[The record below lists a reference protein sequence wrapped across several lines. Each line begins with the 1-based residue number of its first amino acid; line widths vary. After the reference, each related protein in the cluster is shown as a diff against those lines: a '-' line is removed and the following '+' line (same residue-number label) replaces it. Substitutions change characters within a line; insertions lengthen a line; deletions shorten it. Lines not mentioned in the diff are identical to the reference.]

1 MYISREISKNDFSIE
16 IIEMLNTL
24 SHSININNENA
35 LKINFDTFL
44 DYLEANPYHKV
55 YVLYDSE
62 INKIIGMG
70 TLLLEKKIIHNFGT
84 VGHIEDIVIHK
95 DYQNQGH
102 GKRILRNIIYEAKKE
117 KCYKVILNCK
127 EELEEFYKKCGL
139 EKKNIQMAYYF

>member
-1 MYISREISKNDFSIE
+1 MFISREITKNDFSIE
-16 IIEMLNTL
+16 MIEMLN
-24 SHSININNENA
+24 SISNSINMNNENS
-35 LKINFDTFL
+35 LKITFDTFI
-44 DYLEANPYHKV
+44 DYLKENTHHKV
-55 YVLYDSE
+55 YVLYDNE
-62 INKIIGMG
+62 INKVIGMG

-95 DYQNQGH
+95 DYQNQEH

>member
-1 MYISREISKNDFSIE
+1 MYISREIQKSDFSIE
-16 IIEMLNTL
+16 IIEMLNSL
-24 SHSININNENA
+24 SNSISNSENG
-35 LKINFDTFL
+35 LKISFDNFI
-44 DYLEANPYHKV
+44 DYLEKNETHKV
-55 YVLYDSE
+55 YVLYDNE
-62 INKIIGMG
+62 INKVIGMG

-84 VGHIEDIVIHK
+84 VGHIEDIVVHK

-127 EELEEFYKKCGL
+127 EELEEFYKKSGL

>member
-1 MYISREISKNDFSIE
+1 MFISREIQKSDFSIE
-16 IIEMLNTL
+16 IIEMLNSL
-24 SHSININNENA
+24 SNSINGNENG
-35 LKINFDTFL
+35 LKISFDNFI
-44 DYLEANPYHKV
+44 DYLEKNENHKV
-55 YVLYDSE
+55 YVLYDNE
-62 INKIIGMG
+62 INKVIGMG

-127 EELEEFYKKCGL
+127 EELEEFYKKSGL

>member
-1 MYISREISKNDFSIE
+1 MYISREIQKSDFSIE
-16 IIEMLNTL
+16 IIEMLNSL
-24 SHSININNENA
+24 SNSISGNENG
-35 LKINFDTFL
+35 LKISFDNFI
-44 DYLEANPYHKV
+44 DYLEKNENHKV
-55 YVLYDSE
+55 YVLYDNE
-62 INKIIGMG
+62 INKVIGMG

-84 VGHIEDIVIHK
+84 VGHIEDIVVHK

-127 EELEEFYKKCGL
+127 EELEEFYKKSGL

>member
-1 MYISREISKNDFSIE
+1 MYISREIQKSDFSIE
-16 IIEMLNTL
+16 IIEMLNSL
-24 SHSININNENA
+24 SNSISGCENGLKISFDNFIDYLKKNEN
-35 LKINFDTFL
+35 
-44 DYLEANPYHKV
+44 HKV
-55 YVLYDSE
+55 YVLYDNE
-62 INKIIGMG
+62 INKVIGMG

-84 VGHIEDIVIHK
+84 VGHIEDIVVHK

-127 EELEEFYKKCGL
+127 EELEEFYKKSGL